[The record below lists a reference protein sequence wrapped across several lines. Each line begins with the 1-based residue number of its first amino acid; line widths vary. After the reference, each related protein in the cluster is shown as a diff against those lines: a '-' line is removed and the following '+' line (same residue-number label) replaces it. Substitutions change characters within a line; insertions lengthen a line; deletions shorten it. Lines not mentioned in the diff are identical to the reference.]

1 MVKIVR
7 NENDLKIG
15 IEIIDEKS
23 KELFNHDSKIKKI
36 LKVVFGQKDLFI

>member
-23 KELFNHDSKIKKI
+23 KELFNHDSKYSCYFHQS
-36 LKVVFGQKDLFI
+36 LNF